1 MRIALGLIWAVSLG
15 VFGAVATLAALT
27 FVSEE
32 KIDAQTIGRLIASLF
47 WVAYIAYIRTHPE
60 LQRHFR

>member
-1 MRIALGLIWAVSLG
+1 MSLG
-15 VFGAVATLAALT
+15 VFGAVATLVALT